1 MIILYFTPYQ
11 YTDLIAV
18 LRQDTYD
25 LKPGKGS
32 GGNDPDRFR
41 FITICD
47 GGLIAVNT
55 IAARLGK
62 VLKYWYISLT
72 KG

>member
-11 YTDLIAV
+11 YTDLTAV

-25 LKPGKGS
+25 LKPENGP

-41 FITICD
+41 FIILCD

-62 VLKYWYISLT
+62 VLKYRYVSPT